1 MFIIVIDSEPSSFKF
16 LRSKVERNMQNMSAG
31 KTALG
36 LDNNIGAMLCYLGNL
51 VCLLGLIYSIIVLV
65 TDKTNK
71 LPRFHA
77 MQSILLLVTNLV
89 IGIPLYVVIVVLAL
103 MGTTITSLLATL
115 IWLVLMV
122 VALAI
127 FVFFIISA
135 IKAYGGEVYKVPV
148 IGNFADKFSN

>member
-1 MFIIVIDSEPSSFKF
+1 
-16 LRSKVERNMQNMSAG
+16 MQNMSAG

-51 VCLLGLIYSIIVLV
+51 VCALGLIYSIIVLV

-77 MQSILLLVTNLV
+77 MQSILLFVANLV
-89 IGIPLYVVIVVLAL
+89 VIIPIYVIATVLVL
-103 MGTTITSLLATL
+103 MNTTITSLLAML
-115 IWLVLMV
+115 LWLVAV
-122 VALAI
+122 VVGIAI

>member
-1 MFIIVIDSEPSSFKF
+1 
-16 LRSKVERNMQNMSAG
+16 MSAG

-65 TDKTNK
+65 TDKSNK

-122 VALAI
+122 VGLTI

-135 IKAYGGEVYKVPV
+135 IKAYGGELYKVPV